1 MTEKYKKERIELL
14 KAMHTIV
21 CDFNHENAY
30 MRWINLVP
38 DCPSEEDFADMAED
52 DEDMED
58 AVKLFFRLIEKYGKY
73 GLVVQG
79 DWNQHEFRN
88 FGADDNADPDEEE

>member
-1 MTEKYKKERIELL
+1 MTEKYRKDRIDLL

-21 CDFNHENAY
+21 GDFNHEGAY

-38 DCPSEEDFADMAED
+38 DCPSEQDIADMAED
-52 DEDMED
+52 DEDMES
-58 AVKLFFRLIEKYGKY
+58 AVKLFYALIAKYGKY

-79 DWNQHEFRN
+79 DWNQHELMT
-88 FGADDNADPDEEE
+88 FGATADCDEEDE